1 VQRYI
6 AKYSVTD
13 ETAIAEFLKSERD
26 IIIEQ
31 WSDAVKI
38 FAWTDNWRAYIDNE
52 MNGEVQLAD
61 LYGTIEL
68 RGNQLITSCSSK
80 SYADE
85 LEAELDNHEALISVV
100 NEEVQNTKAF
110 GGDIDPMFINTSLH
124 MPEYFALYAQNRLI
138 SDVDYPI

>member
-1 VQRYI
+1 EVQRYI

-26 IIIEQ
+26 ITIEQ

-38 FAWTDNWRAYIDNE
+38 FAWTENWRGYIDNE
-52 MNGEVQLAD
+52 MNGEVQLAE

-68 RGNQLITSCSSK
+68 REKQLITSCNSE

-85 LEAELDNHEALISVV
+85 VKAKLNDLDAIISIADAEFKS
-100 NEEVQNTKAF
+100 
-110 GGDIDPMFINTSLH
+110 P
-124 MPEYFALYAQNRLI
+124 
-138 SDVDYPI
+138 

>member
-1 VQRYI
+1 
-6 AKYSVTD
+6 TD

-38 FAWTDNWRAYIDNE
+38 FAWTDNRRAYIDNE
-52 MNGEVQLAD
+52 VKGEVQVAD

-68 RGNQLITSCSSK
+68 RGNQLITSCNSK

-85 LEAELDNHEALISVV
+85 LKAKLNKLEAFMSLV
-100 NEEVQNTKAF
+100 NEEVQNTKTF
-110 GGDIDPMFINTSLH
+110 GADIDPMFINTSQH
-124 MPEYFALYAQNRLI
+124 MPEYFAL
-138 SDVDYPI
+138 